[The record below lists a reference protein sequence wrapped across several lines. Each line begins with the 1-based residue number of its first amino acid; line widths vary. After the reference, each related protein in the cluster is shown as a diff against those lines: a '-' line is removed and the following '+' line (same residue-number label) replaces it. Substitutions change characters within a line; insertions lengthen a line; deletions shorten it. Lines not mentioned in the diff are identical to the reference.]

1 MTSILFAAAL
11 MCLPAQNGPVCKT
24 TKPLLLGSD
33 LDCQMCNVAPQT
45 KSDDGKQLTS
55 YCDALRMISVLSPCD
70 EMRDYDIAKT
80 NRTTM

>member
-1 MTSILFAAAL
+1 MTSVLLAAAL

-24 TKPLLLGSD
+24 KPSLFGTE
-33 LDCQMCNVAPQT
+33 LDCQMCAAAPQT
-45 KSDDGKQLTS
+45 KSDDGGKPLTS

-70 EMRDYDIAKT
+70 EMRDYDVATT